1 MTTKNEKNGKTST
14 KVATKTQQLQKIF
27 NEKVKKVA
35 IFIGNP
41 DPDSIGAGL
50 GMNLFIQRT
59 CGAVCDLIYEG
70 QVSHPQNKTLLNV
83 LNIHFLNKDEVFGS
97 DHPPLSEVYDKFVCV
112 DHVPRERWCKELN
125 ITAVIDH
132 HKVNYNEAEFVD
144 IRQVGSCCSIVLS
157 YLLEAE
163 IDFTQD
169 DDGLLSKT
177 VTAMLFGVK
186 TDTLD
191 LMSENVTDLDFH
203 AYQHLVKYVSRS
215 ELEPII
221 NYQLPAY
228 YFDIRR
234 VLEEEGN
241 SITRGS
247 FFVAGVGIIT
257 AARRDCLPM
266 LADERVRM
274 EGISTAI
281 IFAVVD
287 DCVEAS
293 IRSSNPAVDVNS
305 FCKKVFGRD
314 YAGGKLGAG
323 AAKIPMG
330 ILAIDSLP
338 VELKDEAWGTYRKII
353 MTKVLRVC
361 ESE

>member
-1 MTTKNEKNGKTST
+1 MTTNNSKT
-14 KVATKTQQLQKIF
+14 KKILNKAEQLKKIF
-27 NEKVKKVA
+27 NEDVKKVA

-50 GMNLFIQRT
+50 GMNLLIQRT

-70 QVSHPQNKTLLNV
+70 EVSHPQNKTLLNV
-83 LNIHFLNKDEVFGS
+83 LNIHFLNKSEVIGN
-97 DHPPLSEVYDKFVCV
+97 DHPLLLEVYDKFVCV
-112 DHVPRERWCKELN
+112 DHVPRERWCKELPMA
-125 ITAVIDH
+125 AVIDH
-132 HKVNYNEAEFVD
+132 HKVNYSDSEFVD

-169 DDGLLSKT
+169 DDGLISKA

-191 LMSENVTDLDFH
+191 LMSENVAELDFA
-203 AYQHLVKYVSRS
+203 AYQHLVRYVSRS

-241 SITRGS
+241 SITKGA

-257 AARRDCLPM
+257 SARRDCLPM

-287 DCVEAS
+287 NCVEAS
-293 IRSSNPAVDVNS
+293 VRSSNPAVDVNS

-338 VELKDEAWGTYRKII
+338 IEMKEEAWETYRKII
-353 MTKVLRVC
+353 MTKVFRVC